1 MASMV
6 TSVVIGDYRYY
17 LYDDGTARA
26 EVNSNLGKTSY
37 GQLQQSVSYQGATYS
52 LISLE
57 RCFYGCYAL
66 TTAPEIPS
74 GVTSMTECFR
84 GCSALA
90 NPPTIPDTV
99 TNLEWAFRDCTS
111 MTAPPTLPSSAQNLH
126 GCFRGCTSLASAP
139 VIPVRAYNIAAC
151 FYGCTSLTAAPS
163 IPPSVTQVN
172 SCFSQCTALTGNI
185 SVSGTP
191 SSYSSCFLDTTLP
204 IRLICSSDAI
214 LTTWQQVA
222 ATGNNGNVI
231 AVYVENNPAPTATLN
246 VTRVGSDGSTVPN
259 ESGEWAYVR
268 VETTISTDQAPDNV
282 ARAPIVTKDGSSVV
296 PSTHASGTASYVD
309 WVSLGDDKTHRI
321 GATPRDLYKS
331 GGEVI
336 VPLAGTYSPMEFY
349 TKPILNDDDEVIG
362 YEGGVGAS
370 FGKHATREGVLD
382 VAWDVESEGEVSC
395 GVSGG
400 VPAHTLSSKVT
411 VDDVYPI
418 GSVYMNVSATD
429 PSTLF
434 PGTTWRALAPGRV
447 LVGAGT
453 TTDSRGES
461 KTFSNGASGGEF
473 SHLLSGQ
480 ESGVKGHTHK
490 LNECRTNAETSG
502 YGLTATSG
510 FSDRVLVD
518 TSVDARKRATETS
531 GDIAATSAH
540 NNIQPYLVVHM
551 WERTA

>member
-1 MASMV
+1 MASVV
-6 TSVVIGDYRYY
+6 TNVTIGDYRYT
-17 LYDDGTARA
+17 LWDDGHASAMVTD
-26 EVNSNLGKTSY
+26 KTKSSY
-37 GQLQQSVSYQGATYS
+37 DALQANVTYEGATY
-52 LISLE
+52 
-57 RCFYGCYAL
+57 AL
-66 TTAPEIPS
+66 TGLNSCFQVCTSLTATPSIPS
-74 GVTSMTECFR
+74 GVTTM
-84 GCSALA
+84 
-90 NPPTIPDTV
+90 D
-99 TNLEWAFRDCTS
+99 
-111 MTAPPTLPSSAQNLH
+111 Q
-126 GCFRGCTSLASAP
+126 
-139 VIPVRAYNIAAC
+139 C
-151 FYGCTSLTAAPS
+151 FYGCTSLTTAPT
-163 IPPSVTQVN
+163 IPSSVTSMRNCFYNCRLLTTVPNIPSGVTNMGGCFMYCRSLTGTIAVHGTPSYYN
-172 SCFSQCTALTGNI
+172 SCFYN
-185 SVSGTP
+185 
-191 SSYSSCFLDTTLP
+191 TTLP
-204 IRLICSSDAI
+204 IRLICSSDTI
-214 LTTWQQVA
+214 LPTWQQVA

-231 AVYVENNPAPTATLN
+231 AMYVENNPAPTATLN

-259 ESGEWAYVR
+259 ESGEWAYVQ
-268 VETTISTDQAPDNV
+268 VETTVSTDQAPDNV
-282 ARAPIVTKDGSSVV
+282 ARAPIITKDGSSVV

-321 GATPRDLYKS
+321 GATPRDLYKN

-336 VPLAGTYSPMEFY
+336 VTLAGTYSPMEFY
-349 TKPILNDDDEVIG
+349 TKPILNEHDEVIG

-395 GVSGG
+395 GVAGG
-400 VPAHTLSSKVT
+400 LPAHTLSSKVT

-418 GSVYMNVSATD
+418 GSIYMNVSSTN

-447 LVGAGT
+447 LIGAGT

-490 LNECRTNAETSG
+490 LNECRSNAEASG

-531 GDIAATSAH
+531 GDIAATNAH